1 MGRLDDRVIIV
12 TGGAQGIGKA
22 YVEALAGEGAK
33 IVVADLNAEAA
44 GALVRSLGE
53 DGKDAMAVTVDVSN
67 PDDAERMVSE
77 TLARFGRVD
86 GLVNNAAVYQRP
98 GLFRGPFDQI
108 PVDDW
113 DRVMAVNLRGIFL
126 CCRAVISHMK
136 ERGSGK
142 IINISSGT
150 VAQGTA
156 NFAHYSSTV
165 AQGTPNFA
173 HYVTSKAGVI
183 GFTRSVARE
192 MGEYGIN
199 VNAIAPGYTLSMDDE
214 DVDDTVRATDQRS
227 INNRALSRSEKP
239 EDLVGTVVFLC
250 SSDSDFITGQTLA
263 VDGGNTMR

>member
-1 MGRLDDRVIIV
+1 MSRLDDQVIIV

-22 YVEALAGEGAK
+22 YCQALAGEGAK

-44 GALVRSLGE
+44 EAFVRELGE
-53 DGKDAMAVTVDVSN
+53 DGKDAMSVTVDVSN

-86 GLVNNAAVYQRP
+86 GLVNNAAIYQRP

-142 IINISSGT
+142 IINIS
-150 VAQGTA
+150 
-156 NFAHYSSTV
+156 SSTV

-263 VDGGNTMR
+263 VDGGNTMS

>member
-67 PDDAERMVSE
+67 PDDAARMVSE

-113 DRVMAVNLRGIFL
+113 DRVMAVNMRGVFL

-142 IINISSGT
+142 IINISSST

-156 NFAHYSSTV
+156 
-165 AQGTPNFA
+165 NFA

-199 VNAIAPGYTLSMDDE
+199 VNAVAPGYTLSMDDE
-214 DVDDTVRATDQRS
+214 DVDDNVRATDLRS
-227 INNRALSRSEKP
+227 INSRSMPRSQQP
-239 EDLVGTVVFLC
+239 EDLVGTVIFLC

-263 VDGGNTMR
+263 VDGGNTMS

>member
-22 YVEALAGEGAK
+22 YCEGLAREGAK
-33 IVVADLNAEAA
+33 VVVADLNSEAA

-53 DGKDAMAVTVDVSN
+53 DGKDALAVTADVSN
-67 PDDAERMVSE
+67 PDDTDRMVSE
-77 TLARFGRVD
+77 TLARFGRID
-86 GLVNNAAVYQRP
+86 GLVNNAAIYQRP

-108 PVDDW
+108 PVDEW

-150 VAQGTA
+150 VA
-156 NFAHYSSTV
+156 N
-165 AQGTPNFA
+165 GTPNFA

-192 MGEYGIN
+192 MGPYGIN
-199 VNAIAPGYTLSMDDE
+199 INAIAPGYTLSMDE
-214 DVDDTVRATDQRS
+214 GDVDDNVRATDQRS
-227 INNRALSRSEKP
+227 VNSRALGRSERP
-239 EDLVGTVVFLC
+239 EDLVGTVIFLC
-250 SSDSDFITGQTLA
+250 SSDSDFITGQTMA
-263 VDGGNTMR
+263 VDGGVSMR

>member
-1 MGRLDDRVIIV
+1 MGRLDGQVIIV

-22 YVEALAGEGAK
+22 YCEGLANEGAK

-44 GALVRSLGE
+44 GAFVRTLGE

-67 PDDAERMVSE
+67 PDDAERMARE
-77 TLARFGRVD
+77 TLARFGRID
-86 GLVNNAAVYQRP
+86 GLVNNAAIYQRP

-108 PVDDW
+108 PVDEW

-142 IINISSGT
+142 IINISSG
-150 VAQGTA
+150 
-156 NFAHYSSTV
+156 TV

-214 DVDDTVRATDQRS
+214 DVDDSVKATDQRS
-227 INNRALSRSEKP
+227 INNRALTRSERP
-239 EDLVGTVVFLC
+239 EDLVGTVIFLC
-250 SSDSDFITGQTLA
+250 SSDSDFITGQTMA

>member
-1 MGRLDDRVIIV
+1 MGRLEDQVIIV

-22 YVEALAGEGAK
+22 YCQALAGEGAK

-44 GALVRSLGE
+44 EAFVRELGE
-53 DGKDAMAVTVDVSN
+53 DGKDAMSVTVDVSN

-86 GLVNNAAVYQRP
+86 GLVNNAAIYQRP

-142 IINISSGT
+142 IINISS
-150 VAQGTA
+150 
-156 NFAHYSSTV
+156 STV

-199 VNAIAPGYTLSMDDE
+199 VNAIAPGYVATVNWMGGLGKIQDE
-214 DVDDTVRATDQRS
+214 LVTQIPMGRIGRSEDCAKVIEFLATD
-227 INNRALSRSEKP
+227 L
-239 EDLVGTVVFLC
+239 
-250 SSDSDFITGQTLA
+250 SDFVTGQVIS
-263 VDGGNTMR
+263 VDGGMGHLNPAYMGQAY

>member
-1 MGRLDDRVIIV
+1 MGRLDDQVIIV

-22 YVEALAGEGAK
+22 YCQGLAGEGAK

-44 GALVRSLGE
+44 EAFVRELGE
-53 DGKDAMAVTVDVSN
+53 DGKDAMAVTIDVSN
-67 PDDAERMVSE
+67 PDDAARMASE
-77 TLARFGRVD
+77 TLARFGRID
-86 GLVNNAAVYQRP
+86 GLVNNAAIYQRP
-98 GLFRGPFDQI
+98 GLFHGPFDQI
-108 PVDDW
+108 PVDEW
-113 DRVMAVNLRGIFL
+113 DRVMAVNMRGIFL

-136 ERGSGK
+136 EQGSGK
-142 IINISSGT
+142 IINISSG
-150 VAQGTA
+150 
-156 NFAHYSSTV
+156 TV

-214 DVDDTVRATDQRS
+214 DVDDRVRATDQRS
-227 INNRALSRSEKP
+227 VSNRALTRSEKP
-239 EDLVGTVVFLC
+239 EDLVGTVIFLC

>member
-1 MGRLDDRVIIV
+1 MGRLDDQVIIV

-22 YVEALAGEGAK
+22 YVERLASEGAK
-33 IVVADLNAEAA
+33 VVIADLNAEAA

-67 PDDAERMVSE
+67 ADDAERMVSE
-77 TLARFGRVD
+77 TLERFGRVD

-108 PVDDW
+108 PVEDW

-142 IINISSGT
+142 IINISS
-150 VAQGTA
+150 
-156 NFAHYSSTV
+156 STV

-192 MGEYGIN
+192 MGQYGIN
-199 VNAIAPGYTLSMDDE
+199 VNAIAPGYTLSMDAE
-214 DVDDTVRATDQRS
+214 DVDDNVRATDLRS
-227 INNRALSRSEKP
+227 VSNRPLSRSESP
-239 EDLVGTVVFLC
+239 EDLVGTVAFLC
-250 SSDSDFITGQTLA
+250 SSDSDFITGQTLT
-263 VDGGNTMR
+263 VDGGNTMP

>member
-1 MGRLDDRVIIV
+1 MGRLDGQVIIV

-22 YVEALAGEGAK
+22 YCEGLANEGAK

-44 GALVRSLGE
+44 GAFVRALGE

-67 PDDAERMVSE
+67 PDDAERMARE
-77 TLARFGRVD
+77 TLARFGRID
-86 GLVNNAAVYQRP
+86 GLVNNAAIYQRP

-108 PVDDW
+108 PVDEW

-126 CCRAVISHMK
+126 CCRAVVSHMK
-136 ERGSGK
+136 EQGSGK
-142 IINISSGT
+142 IINIS
-150 VAQGTA
+150 
-156 NFAHYSSTV
+156 SSTV

-214 DVDDTVRATDQRS
+214 DVDDSVKATDQRS
-227 INNRALSRSEKP
+227 INNRALARSEKP
-239 EDLVGTVVFLC
+239 EDLVGTVIFLC
-250 SSDSDFITGQTLA
+250 SSDSDFITGQTMA

>member
-1 MGRLDDRVIIV
+1 MGRLDDQVIIV

-22 YVEALAGEGAK
+22 YCQGLAGEGAK

-44 GALVRSLGE
+44 EAFVRELGE
-53 DGKDAMAVTVDVSN
+53 DGKDAMSVTVDVSN
-67 PDDAERMVSE
+67 PDEAERMVSE

-86 GLVNNAAVYQRP
+86 GLVNNAAIYQRP

-142 IINISSGT
+142 IINIS
-150 VAQGTA
+150 
-156 NFAHYSSTV
+156 SSTV

-263 VDGGNTMR
+263 VDGGNTMS

>member
-1 MGRLDDRVIIV
+1 MGRLDEQVIIV

-22 YVEALAGEGAK
+22 YVEKLADEGAK
-33 IVVADLNAEAA
+33 VVIADLNAEAA
-44 GALVRSLGE
+44 GALVRTLGE

-67 PDDAERMVSE
+67 PDDTERMVSE
-77 TLARFGRVD
+77 TLGRFGRID

-108 PVDDW
+108 PVEDW

-142 IINISSGT
+142 IINISS
-150 VAQGTA
+150 
-156 NFAHYSSTV
+156 STV

-183 GFTRSVARE
+183 GFTRSMARE
-192 MGEYGIN
+192 VGEYGIN
-199 VNAIAPGYTLSMDDE
+199 VNAIAPGYTLSMDEE
-214 DVDDTVRATDQRS
+214 DIDDVVQATDQRS
-227 INNRALSRSEKP
+227 IRNRPLARSEHP
-239 EDLVGTVVFLC
+239 EDLVGTVAFLC
-250 SSDSDFITGQTLA
+250 SSDSDFVTGQTWT
-263 VDGGNTMR
+263 VDGGNTMP

>member
-1 MGRLDDRVIIV
+1 MGRLDGQVIIV

-22 YVEALAGEGAK
+22 YCEGLANEGAK

-44 GALVRSLGE
+44 GAFVRALGE
-53 DGKDAMAVTVDVSN
+53 NGKDAMAVTVDVSN
-67 PDDAERMVSE
+67 PDDAERMARE
-77 TLARFGRVD
+77 TLARFGRID
-86 GLVNNAAVYQRP
+86 GLVNNAAIYQRP

-108 PVDDW
+108 PVDEW

-126 CCRAVISHMK
+126 CCRAVVSHMK
-136 ERGSGK
+136 EQGSGK
-142 IINISSGT
+142 IINIS
-150 VAQGTA
+150 
-156 NFAHYSSTV
+156 SSTV

-214 DVDDTVRATDQRS
+214 DVDDSVKATDQRS
-227 INNRALSRSEKP
+227 INNRALARSEKP
-239 EDLVGTVVFLC
+239 EDLVGTVIFLC
-250 SSDSDFITGQTLA
+250 SSDSDFITGQTMA

>member
-1 MGRLDDRVIIV
+1 MGRLDDQVIIV

-22 YVEALAGEGAK
+22 YCQGLAGEGAK

-44 GALVRSLGE
+44 EAFVRELGE
-53 DGKDAMAVTVDVSN
+53 DGKDAMSVTVDVSN

-86 GLVNNAAVYQRP
+86 GLVNNAAIYQRP

-142 IINISSGT
+142 IINIS
-150 VAQGTA
+150 
-156 NFAHYSSTV
+156 SSTV

>member
-1 MGRLDDRVIIV
+1 MGRLDGRVIIV

-22 YVEALAGEGAK
+22 YCEGLANEGAK

-44 GALVRSLGE
+44 GAFVRALGE

-67 PDDAERMVSE
+67 PDDAERMARE
-77 TLARFGRVD
+77 TLARFGRID
-86 GLVNNAAVYQRP
+86 GLVNNAAIYQRP

-108 PVDDW
+108 PVDEW

-126 CCRAVISHMK
+126 CCRAVVSHMK
-136 ERGSGK
+136 EQGSGK
-142 IINISSGT
+142 IINIS
-150 VAQGTA
+150 
-156 NFAHYSSTV
+156 SSTV

-214 DVDDTVRATDQRS
+214 DVDDSVKATDQRS
-227 INNRALSRSEKP
+227 INNRALARSEKP
-239 EDLVGTVVFLC
+239 EDLVGTVIFLC
-250 SSDSDFITGQTLA
+250 SSDSDFITGQTMA

>member
-1 MGRLDDRVIIV
+1 MGRLEDQVIIV

-22 YVEALAGEGAK
+22 YCQALAGEGAK
-33 IVVADLNAEAA
+33 IVVADLNAEASE
-44 GALVRSLGE
+44 ALVRELGE
-53 DGKDAMAVTVDVSN
+53 DGKDAMSVTVDVSN
-67 PDDAERMVSE
+67 PDEAERMVSE

-86 GLVNNAAVYQRP
+86 GLVNNAAIYQRP

-142 IINISSGT
+142 IINIS
-150 VAQGTA
+150 
-156 NFAHYSSTV
+156 SSTV

-263 VDGGNTMR
+263 VDGGNTMS

>member
-1 MGRLDDRVIIV
+1 MGRLDDKVIIV
-12 TGGAQGIGKA
+12 TGGAQGIGRA
-22 YVEALAGEGAK
+22 YVERLASEGAK
-33 IVVADLNAEAA
+33 VVIADINGEAA
-44 GALVRSLGE
+44 GAVVRALGE

-77 TLARFGRVD
+77 TLARFGHVD

-108 PVDDW
+108 PVEDW

-142 IINISSGT
+142 IVNIS
-150 VAQGTA
+150 
-156 NFAHYSSTV
+156 SSTV

-183 GFTRSVARE
+183 GFTRSMARE

-199 VNAIAPGYTLSMDDE
+199 VNALAPGYTLSMDDE
-214 DVDDTVRATDQRS
+214 DIDDVVRATDLRS
-227 INNRALSRSEKP
+227 VSNRPLSRSETP
-239 EDLVGTVVFLC
+239 DDLVGTVAFLC
-250 SSDSDFITGQTLA
+250 SSDSDFITGQTLT
-263 VDGGNTMR
+263 VDGGNTMP

>member
-1 MGRLDDRVIIV
+1 MGRLDDKVIIV
-12 TGGAQGIGKA
+12 TGGAQGIGRA
-22 YVEALAGEGAK
+22 YVERLASEGAK
-33 IVVADLNAEAA
+33 VVIADINGEAA
-44 GALVRSLGE
+44 GAVVRALGE

-67 PDDAERMVSE
+67 PDDAEQMVSE

-108 PVDDW
+108 PVEDW

-136 ERGSGK
+136 EQGSGK
-142 IINISSGT
+142 IVNIS
-150 VAQGTA
+150 
-156 NFAHYSSTV
+156 SSTV

-183 GFTRSVARE
+183 GFTRSMARE

-199 VNAIAPGYTLSMDDE
+199 VNALAPGYTLSMDDE
-214 DVDDTVRATDQRS
+214 DIDDVVRATDLRS
-227 INNRALSRSEKP
+227 VSNRPLSRSEQP
-239 EDLVGTVVFLC
+239 EDLVGTVAFLC
-250 SSDSDFITGQTLA
+250 SSDSDFITGQTLT
-263 VDGGNTMR
+263 VDGGNTMP

>member
-113 DRVMAVNLRGIFL
+113 DRVMAVNMRGVFL

-142 IINISSGT
+142 IINISSST

-156 NFAHYSSTV
+156 
-165 AQGTPNFA
+165 NFA

-199 VNAIAPGYTLSMDDE
+199 VNAVAPGYTLSMDDE
-214 DVDDTVRATDQRS
+214 DVDDNVRATDLRS
-227 INNRALSRSEKP
+227 INSRSMPRSQQP
-239 EDLVGTVVFLC
+239 EDLVGTVIFLC

-263 VDGGNTMR
+263 VDGGNTMS

>member
-1 MGRLDDRVIIV
+1 MGRLDDKVIIV
-12 TGGAQGIGKA
+12 TGGAQGIGRA
-22 YVEALAGEGAK
+22 YVERLASEGAK
-33 IVVADLNAEAA
+33 VVIADINGEAA
-44 GALVRSLGE
+44 GAVVRALGE

-67 PDDAERMVSE
+67 PEDAERMVSE

-108 PVDDW
+108 PVEDW

-136 ERGSGK
+136 EQGSGK
-142 IINISSGT
+142 IVNIS
-150 VAQGTA
+150 
-156 NFAHYSSTV
+156 SSTV

-183 GFTRSVARE
+183 GFTRSMARE

-199 VNAIAPGYTLSMDDE
+199 VNALAPGYTLSMEDE
-214 DVDDTVRATDQRS
+214 DIDDVVRATDLRS
-227 INNRALSRSEKP
+227 VSNRPLSRSEQP
-239 EDLVGTVVFLC
+239 EDLVGTVAFLC
-250 SSDSDFITGQTLA
+250 SSDSDFITGQTLT
-263 VDGGNTMR
+263 VDGGNTMP

>member
-1 MGRLDDRVIIV
+1 MGRLDDKVIIV
-12 TGGAQGIGKA
+12 TGGAQGIGRA
-22 YVEALAGEGAK
+22 YVERLASEGAK
-33 IVVADLNAEAA
+33 VVIADINGEAA
-44 GALVRSLGE
+44 GAVVRALGE

-67 PDDAERMVSE
+67 PDDAERMVNE

-108 PVDDW
+108 PVEDW

-136 ERGSGK
+136 EQGSGK
-142 IINISSGT
+142 IVNIS
-150 VAQGTA
+150 
-156 NFAHYSSTV
+156 SSTV

-183 GFTRSVARE
+183 GFTRSMARE

-199 VNAIAPGYTLSMDDE
+199 VNALAPGYTLSMDDE
-214 DVDDTVRATDQRS
+214 DIDDVVRATDLRS
-227 INNRALSRSEKP
+227 VSNRPLSRSEQP
-239 EDLVGTVVFLC
+239 EDLVGTVAFLC
-250 SSDSDFITGQTLA
+250 SSDSDFITGQTLT
-263 VDGGNTMR
+263 VDGGNTMP

>member
-1 MGRLDDRVIIV
+1 MGRLDGRVIIV

-22 YVEALAGEGAK
+22 YCEALANEGAK

-44 GALVRSLGE
+44 GAFVRALGE

-67 PDDAERMVSE
+67 PDDAERMARE
-77 TLARFGRVD
+77 TLARFGRID
-86 GLVNNAAVYQRP
+86 GLVNNAAIYQRP

-108 PVDDW
+108 PVDEW

-126 CCRAVISHMK
+126 CCRAVVSHMK
-136 ERGSGK
+136 EQGSGK
-142 IINISSGT
+142 IVNIS
-150 VAQGTA
+150 
-156 NFAHYSSTV
+156 SSTV

-214 DVDDTVRATDQRS
+214 DVDDSVKATDQRS
-227 INNRALSRSEKP
+227 INNRALARSEKP
-239 EDLVGTVVFLC
+239 EDLVGTVIFLC
-250 SSDSDFITGQTLA
+250 SSDSDFITGQTMA

>member
-33 IVVADLNAEAA
+33 VVVADLNTEAA

-77 TLARFGRVD
+77 TLAWFGRVD

-113 DRVMAVNLRGIFL
+113 DRVMAVNMRGVFL

-142 IINISSGT
+142 IINISSST

-156 NFAHYSSTV
+156 
-165 AQGTPNFA
+165 NFA

-199 VNAIAPGYTLSMDDE
+199 VNAVAPGYTLSMDDE
-214 DVDDTVRATDQRS
+214 DVDDNVRATDLRS
-227 INNRALSRSEKP
+227 INSRSMPRSQQP
-239 EDLVGTVVFLC
+239 EDLVGTVIFLC

-263 VDGGNTMR
+263 VDGGNTMS